1 MLRRVRRA
9 LAGFALLAPIVAF
22 GCVPGRAELVV
33 VNGGDAA
40 LLDPHLGTSAA
51 EARVAAALHAGLT
64 RLAPAT
70 LAPLPDL
77 AEEFNSEEGG
87 RRWLFLLRPSL
98 TWSDGSPLCAEDFR
112 ASWERL
118 RLPATGAPYA
128 SWLDGAAIEIRLR
141 PDGREEIAVEFPGAR
156 PMFAEMTA
164 LWPLAPVHATLR
176 AAAPGTLPA
185 PLVTAGPYLLV
196 RRAVR
201 DRIRV
206 ARNPH
211 FWRAESV
218 ALGSLDFLAVES
230 QFTALNLFLAG
241 EADYVPSVPR
251 LAVPRLLAEH
261 ADAFRPSP
269 QYASLF
275 LRVNLRHPLLAD
287 RDLRCALARAL
298 DRTALAEALGGA
310 RQPAERLVPPLPGTS
325 RLPVPPPTAAP
336 LGFDPQAARAHLAA
350 ARARLAASG
359 EDPERA
365 LAALELLVPA
375 SELNRD
381 LAAALREQWKTHL
394 GLPVRI
400 LALEG
405 REARA
410 AERAGEYALSRSSWV
425 GDYLDPETFL
435 APFRGGGPGN
445 RTGFADPRYD
455 ACLDAAAAAR
465 DAAERAAQ
473 LERAERIL
481 LEEVAVIP
489 LLTDANLELV
499 APDLQGFF
507 PNPRGHVDWSALAR
521 RP

>member
-9 LAGFALLAPIVAF
+9 LAGFALLAPTVAF
-22 GCVPGRAELVV
+22 GCFPDRADLVV

-40 LLDPHLGTSAA
+40 LLDPHLGSSAA
-51 EARVAAALHAGLT
+51 EARVALALHAGLT

-77 AEEFNSEEGG
+77 AEDFRSEDGE
-87 RRWLFLLRPSL
+87 RRWIFLLRPGL
-98 TWSDGSPLCAEDFR
+98 TWSDGSPLGAEDFR

-128 SWLDGAAIEIRLR
+128 SWLDGAVIEIRPR
-141 PDGREEIAVEFPGAR
+141 ADGREEIVVEFPGAR

-251 LAVPRLLAEH
+251 LAVPRLLVEH

-269 QYASLF
+269 QYAALF
-275 LRVNLRHPLLAD
+275 LRVNLHHPLLAD

-298 DRTALAEALGGA
+298 DRTALAEALGGV
-310 RQPAERLVPPLPGTS
+310 RQPAERLVPPLPGAP

-336 LGFDPQAARAHLAA
+336 FGFAPQAARAHLAA
-350 ARARLAASG
+350 ARRRLAASG
-359 EDPERA
+359 QDAERA
-365 LAALELLVPA
+365 LASLELLVPS
-375 SELNRD
+375 SEFNRD
-381 LAAALREQWKTHL
+381 LAAALREQWQTHL
-394 GLPVRI
+394 GLSVRI

-410 AERAGEYALSRSSWV
+410 AERAGEFALSRSSWV
-425 GDYLDPETFL
+425 GDYLDAETFL
-435 APFRGGGPGN
+435 APFRGASPGN

-455 ACLDAAAAAR
+455 ACLDAAATAR

-473 LERAERIL
+473 LARAERIL

-499 APDLQGFF
+499 APDLRGFF

-521 RP
+521 QR